1 LIPVASAYQANS
13 MPAAMQAATTARPS
27 WTARLR
33 CQAIGSA
40 RHSSSQANRP
50 EKNTG
55 SDTFDFDWMK

>member
-1 LIPVASAYQANS
+1 
-13 MPAAMQAATTARPS
+13 MPAAANAATTVSAS
-27 WTARLR
+27 CANRLR

-40 RHSSSQANRP
+40 RHSSSQTNRP